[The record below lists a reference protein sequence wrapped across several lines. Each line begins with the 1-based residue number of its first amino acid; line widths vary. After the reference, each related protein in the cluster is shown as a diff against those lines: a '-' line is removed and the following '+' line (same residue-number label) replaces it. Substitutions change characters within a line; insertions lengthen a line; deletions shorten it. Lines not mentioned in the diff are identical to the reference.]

1 MNGTGMWGTED
12 AQEVIPLSRWTKLA
26 CMGNTDGTALRFKH
40 GTVLS
45 LDPRLIGTLVNAFSM
60 CVCVQ

>member
-1 MNGTGMWGTED
+1 MTRED
-12 AQEVIPLSRWTKLA
+12 AEVIPLSRWTKLA

-40 GTVLS
+40 GTVFS
-45 LDPRLIGTLVNAFSM
+45 LDARLIGTLVNAFSM